1 MHKVCGQTMI
11 PVEFMEKETSID
23 FEGKIMDY
31 LLSVVIF
38 ILIGLFVLG
47 LIADKVY
54 GFLARRSKKSLLDK
68 WDNKYGN

>member
-1 MHKVCGQTMI
+1 MI

-23 FEGKIMDY
+23 FEGKIMEY
-31 LLSVVIF
+31 VLSVVIF
-38 ILIGLFVLG
+38 ILVGLFALG

-68 WDNKYGN
+68 WGDKYGN